1 MYTERWPFW
10 LFSPRP
16 GCTDQSMSA
25 YDEAMLDGCIA
36 DTQSSVAV
44 EYCDQWVVGEH
55 AAWCALIR
63 NLPFGAF
70 GLLVSLAAAGWVNAF
85 IHIGTSGHLE

>member
-1 MYTERWPFW
+1 
-10 LFSPRP
+10 
-16 GCTDQSMSA
+16 MSA

-55 AAWCALIR
+55 VVWCALIR

-70 GLLVSLAAAGWVNAF
+70 GLLVSLAAAGRVNAF
-85 IHIGTSGHLE
+85 IHIGASGHLE